1 MMSDLLRSPKGKL
14 GLVAAGSILLL
25 AATWFLIVAPQR
37 SKASK
42 LANEVTASQAEL
54 AQRQLALARP
64 SAKVT
69 VKSSDL
75 YRLTKALP
83 NETNMAGVLIDV
95 DRVARNNK
103 LTFTSITPA
112 LQVPGSGYLQQPIAI
127 VVQGRFGNV
136 SRFLGDLRTLV
147 SVRGGRLDARGRLYT
162 VSKVDLTAPDAPA
175 SFPIVKAAVT
185 LNAYSF
191 TQATPAATPSPS
203 TTTDTSSSGTVAA
216 GANP

>member
-1 MMSDLLRSPKGKL
+1 MSDLFRSPRGKL
-14 GLVAAGSILLL
+14 GLVAAGGVLLL
-25 AATWFLIVAPQR
+25 AATWFLVVAPQR

-42 LANEVTASQAEL
+42 LSNDVTAAQAQL
-54 AQRQLALARP
+54 AQRRVALARP

-69 VKSSDL
+69 VKPGDL

-83 NETNMAGVLIDV
+83 NETDMSGVLIDV
-95 DRVARNNK
+95 DRVARANK
-103 LTFTSITPA
+103 LSFTSITPSS
-112 LQVPGSGYLQQPIAI
+112 QVAGTGYLEQPVGI

-136 SRFLGDLRTLV
+136 SNFLGDLRRLV
-147 SVRGGRLDARGRLYT
+147 SVRHGRLDARGRIYT
-162 VSKVDLTAPDAPA
+162 VSKVTMNAPDSPT
-175 SFPIVKAAVT
+175 SYPVVKAAVT

-191 TQATPAATPSPS
+191 TQAPSVSTPSPS